1 MNFRDYLQQ
10 NQKIVYE
17 TFSSAIRNH
26 RLSHAYLIK
35 GNEGA
40 PLLETA
46 KFLAKSLLCPHA
58 DPFACETCMTCIR
71 FDEGNFADF
80 RLLDGQKSNI
90 RVSDIEELQNFFQ
103 NTPSEKSGKMIYII
117 HLLENS
123 NRESLNALLK
133 FLEEPQENV
142 YAFIT
147 TQNEEKLLPTILSRT
162 QHLKLLPLP
171 HDVLIQEA
179 QNRGISVDDAEL
191 LSQFY
196 GNIDTLCQTASG
208 DLYPKIKQSV
218 FDTLEA
224 MVVSKEEALFFVESA
239 IIPALKDKVSLRMY
253 FDLFSSALKDALNLR
268 MGLSPKIPSQS
279 ALWTELKDKYPD
291 IENIYREVM
300 LTRGKIELNV
310 NPGLLLEHLFIF
322 INKGGTQL

>member
-1 MNFRDYLQQ
+1 MNFRDYLHA

-46 KFLAKSLLCPHA
+46 EFLAKSLLCPHA
-58 DPFACETCMTCIR
+58 DPFACEECMTCIR

-80 RLLDGQKSNI
+80 RLLNGQKSNI
-90 RVSDIEELQNFFQ
+90 RVSDIEDLQNFFQ

-171 HDVLIQEA
+171 HDTLIQEA
-179 QNRGISVDDAEL
+179 QNRGISLDDAEL

-196 GNIDTLCQTASG
+196 GNIDTLSETASG

-224 MVVSKEEALFFVESA
+224 MVSSKEEALFFIESTVV
-239 IIPALKDKVSLRMY
+239 PALKDKVGLRMY
-253 FDLFSSALKDALNLR
+253 LDILSSALKDALNVR
-268 MGLSPKIPSQS
+268 MGLPPAIPSQS
-279 ALWTELKDKYPD
+279 ALWEELKEKYPN
-291 IENIYREVM
+291 IESIYREVM

-322 INKGGTQL
+322 INKGGTQ